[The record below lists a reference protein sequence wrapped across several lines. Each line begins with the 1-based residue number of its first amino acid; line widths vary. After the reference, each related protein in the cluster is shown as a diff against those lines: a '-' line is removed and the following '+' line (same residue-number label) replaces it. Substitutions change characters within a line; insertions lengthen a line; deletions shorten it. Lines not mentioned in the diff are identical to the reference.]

1 MYAHLQRL
9 FGEQVQQNQ
18 PLARYTSARVGGA
31 AEILLT
37 VHNAE
42 ELAQAVQLLWQ
53 ADAPF
58 IVLGGGS
65 NVLICDDGLAGV
77 TILNRARAIRIDANT
92 PEPSVWAESGTNFGL
107 LARQLAAQGLGGIQ
121 WAAGIPGTLGGA
133 IVGNAGAHGGDMAH
147 DLISAQV
154 LLRSGELVEMSN
166 ARLQFSYRSSW
177 FKQHPNQAVILA
189 ATLRLRRESPADIQ
203 AQMDEW
209 VAYRKRTQPPGAST
223 GSMFKN
229 PPGNYAGRLIEAAG
243 LKGLCSGE
251 AQISPI
257 HANFFVNL
265 GNATAADFAT
275 LIRTARAAV
284 QQQFGI
290 TLELEVGLLGDWSD
304 ML

>member
-1 MYAHLQRL
+1 MFVHLQRL

-42 ELAQAVQLLWQ
+42 ELCRAAQVLWH
-53 ADAPF
+53 ADQPF
-58 IVLGGGS
+58 TILGGGS
-65 NVLICDDGLAGV
+65 NVLISDDGLPGV
-77 TILNRARAIRIDANT
+77 TIINRARAFRVNPAN

-133 IVGNAGAHGGDMAH
+133 IVGNAGAHGGDVAH

-154 LLRSGELVEMSN
+154 LLRSGEQTELPNE
-166 ARLQFSYRSSW
+166 RLHFAYRSSW

-189 ATLRLRRESPADIQ
+189 ATLRLRYEDPAHIQ
-203 AQMDEW
+203 SQMEQW
-209 VAYRKRTQPPGAST
+209 VAYRKCTQPPGAST

-229 PPGNYAGRLIEAAG
+229 PPGDYAGRLIEAAG
-243 LKGLCSGE
+243 LKGLCCGE
-251 AQISPI
+251 AQISTV

-265 GNATAADFAT
+265 GNATAADFAS

-284 QQQFGI
+284 YQKFNI
-290 TLELEVGLLGDWSD
+290 LLELEVGLLGNWSD
-304 ML
+304 SV